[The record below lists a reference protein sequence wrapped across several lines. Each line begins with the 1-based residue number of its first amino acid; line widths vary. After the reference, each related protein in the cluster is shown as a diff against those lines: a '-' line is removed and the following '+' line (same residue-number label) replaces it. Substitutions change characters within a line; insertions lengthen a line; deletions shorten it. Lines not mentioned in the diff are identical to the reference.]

1 MHFDGASSRNAVFH
15 GIFHEKV
22 RLEHE
27 KSIVLC
33 LLVLA
38 LPDQEILVDY
48 RDYFSEEEL
57 AAFIPAFR
65 EEGMIGGRQ
74 ADAALAAFNG

>member
-1 MHFDGASSRNAVFH
+1 MKKR
-15 GIFHEKV
+15 
-22 RLEHE
+22 
-27 KSIVLC
+27 IVLC

-38 LPDQEILVDY
+38 LPEQDILVDY

-65 EEGMIGGRQ
+65 EESFLIHRFFC
-74 ADAALAAFNG
+74 LIFRYKLEY

>member
-1 MHFDGASSRNAVFH
+1 M
-15 GIFHEKV
+15 K
-22 RLEHE
+22 

-38 LPDQEILVDY
+38 LPDQSILVDY

>member
-1 MHFDGASSRNAVFH
+1 M
-15 GIFHEKV
+15 EK
-22 RLEHE
+22 R
-27 KSIVLC
+27 IVLC

-38 LPDQEILVDY
+38 LPDEDILVDY

-65 EEGMIGGRQ
+65 EEGTYCINESSVCCWCLDWQ
-74 ADAALAAFNG
+74 

>member
-1 MHFDGASSRNAVFH
+1 M
-15 GIFHEKV
+15 K
-22 RLEHE
+22 

-48 RDYFSEEEL
+48 RDYFSE
-57 AAFIPAFR
+57 
-65 EEGMIGGRQ
+65 
-74 ADAALAAFNG
+74 

>member
-1 MHFDGASSRNAVFH
+1 M
-15 GIFHEKV
+15 KK
-22 RLEHE
+22 RL
-27 KSIVLC
+27 VLC

-38 LPDQEILVDY
+38 LPDQDILVDY

-65 EEGMIGGRQ
+65 EEGMIGGQQ